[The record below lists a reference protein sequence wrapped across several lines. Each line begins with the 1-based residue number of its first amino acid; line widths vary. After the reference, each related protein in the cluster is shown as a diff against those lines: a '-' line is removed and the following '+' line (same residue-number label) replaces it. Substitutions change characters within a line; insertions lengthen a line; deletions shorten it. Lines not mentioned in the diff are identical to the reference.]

1 MHKTF
6 DSAAASVKAQVS
18 EAEQVL
24 ASIEASASEI
34 MQVSLKIF
42 EHLEGGGT
50 LITCGNGGS
59 ALEAQHFAAE
69 LISHFRRDRRAVPAI
84 SLPLDYGVLTSI
96 ANDFSFEEVFS
107 RQIEALAKPGDI
119 VVGISTSG
127 NSANVAAAL
136 AAAKSSG
143 ATTLAMTG
151 RNPGAVGKSADYC
164 LTVDSTETAR
174 VQEGHLMIVHLICED
189 LDARLAG

>member
-1 MHKTF
+1 MASSGNNSA
-6 DSAAASVKAQVS
+6 DSISSQILAMRTALASVQAAADAILSVS
-18 EAEQVL
+18 EVIYQKL
-24 ASIEASASEI
+24 EA
-34 MQVSLKIF
+34 
-42 EHLEGGGT
+42 GGT

-69 LISHFRRDRRAVPAI
+69 LISHFRRDRRAIPAI

-107 RQIEALAKPGDI
+107 RQVEALANRGDI

-127 NSANVAAAL
+127 NSANVVAAL
-136 AAAKSSG
+136 EAAKAKG
-143 ATTLAMTG
+143 ATTLGLTG
-151 RNPGAVGKSADYC
+151 KNPGKVGQVADHV
-164 LTVDSTETAR
+164 LSIDATETAR
-174 VQEGHLMIVHLICED
+174 VQEGHLMVVHLICED